1 MVGKSI
7 GSATAHR
14 RLTAV
19 AGTSL
24 AVAALAVA
32 VAAEAPARADEPNVR
47 RAFTQAFAP
56 FALTETET
64 RLAPETL
71 TAAQARFDQAPV
83 AGEQGFETPRI
94 IGSGKASYYGA
105 GFNGRRTASGERFN
119 PSELTAAHR
128 TLPFG
133 IRVKVTNQSNGRS
146 VVVRINDRGPFHHSR
161 VIDLSHEAASQIGI
175 VRQGHGQVEIA
186 AAS

>member
-1 MVGKSI
+1 MVGKSF

-19 AGTSL
+19 AGTGL

-32 VAAEAPARADEPNVR
+32 VAAEAPARADEPNAHP
-47 RAFTQAFAP
+47 AFAQAFAP
-56 FALTETET
+56 YALTETES
-64 RLAPETL
+64 RIAPETL
-71 TAAQARFDQAPV
+71 SAAQSRFDEAPV
-83 AGEQGFETPRI
+83 AGKQGFETPRI
-94 IGSGKASYYGA
+94 IGSGRASYYGS
-105 GFNGRRTASGERFN
+105 GFSGRRTASGERFN

-133 IRVKVTNQSNGRS
+133 TRVKVTNQSNGRS

-161 VIDLSHEAASQIGI
+161 VIDLSHEAARQIGL
-175 VRQGHGQVEIA
+175 VRQGQGQVELA

>member
-19 AGTSL
+19 AGIGL
-24 AVAALAVA
+24 AAAALAVA
-32 VAAEAPARADEPNVR
+32 VAAEAPARADELNA
-47 RAFTQAFAP
+47 RAAFSQAFAP
-56 FALTETET
+56 FALTEIET
-64 RLAPETL
+64 RIAPETL
-71 TAAQARFDQAPV
+71 SAAQTRFDQAPV

-94 IGSGKASYYGA
+94 IGSGKASFYGA
-105 GFNGRRTASGERFN
+105 ELAGQRTASGERFN

-133 IRVKVTNQSNGRS
+133 TRVRVTNRSNGRS

-161 VIDLSHEAASQIGI
+161 VIDLSHEAARQIDI
-175 VRQGHGQVEIA
+175 IRQGQGQVEIA